1 MGVERFLFRKL
12 EVWVLMLIALIG
24 IALAVGFGY
33 LVLINARD
41 GHPKG
46 RLGQAAL
53 DIASIPET
61 VKKLIKDKDPRRAI
75 RSERFGTRSGWTLAP
90 GAKPLSKDGYLL
102 LSRISG
108 DEDRS
113 VVELVDLADFS
124 VKHRWL
130 PDVDTLLAGVPR
142 KSDVSNFQGWN
153 AKLFHYVHPLLL
165 ENGDLIVKDHQSPLF
180 RIDRCGKM
188 IWREYKNL
196 FHHSTNTDAE
206 GNLWVPTVIDPG
218 NPAYGTYF
226 FEDGID
232 EVSPVDGKILFHRSL
247 PDLLV
252 EKGYEYLMFTSGGYR
267 DDALHLNDIEVAQ
280 TSGPYW
286 QKGDLFL
293 SMRHVSMIMLYRPST
308 DQIIWAKQGPWLA
321 QHDVD
326 IVDDHT
332 IAVFNNN
339 AYDRGNGWYVKDA
352 NDITFYDFATGQ
364 TRSPYRAAMKDLG
377 IKTLTEGLFDI
388 TTEGNVIIEE
398 ENSGRIVILDP
409 DGRLVA
415 DFINRAKDGYVYD
428 GGWPRYIP
436 RAVGDKVLAAMA
448 AAPPCP

>member
-1 MGVERFLFRKL
+1 MERFLFRKIEAWL
-12 EVWVLMLIALIG
+12 LILVGLVCVI
-24 IALAVGFGY
+24 LAVGFGY

-41 GHPKG
+41 GHPQN
-46 RLGQAAL
+46 RLGQLAL
-53 DIASIPET
+53 DFAAVPET
-61 VKKLIKDKDPRRAI
+61 VEKLIKNKDPRQAK
-75 RSERFGTRSGWTLAP
+75 RSERFGTKTGWTLAP

-102 LSRISG
+102 ASRISG

-113 VVELVDLADFS
+113 IVELVDLADFS

-130 PDVDTLLAGVPR
+130 PDVDSLLAGVPR
-142 KSDVSNFQGWN
+142 ISDLSDFQRWTPT
-153 AKLFHYVHPLLL
+153 LFHYVHPLLL

-188 IWREYKNL
+188 LWREYKNL

-206 GNLWVPTVIDPG
+206 GDLWVPTVISPG
-218 NPAYGTYF
+218 NPDYGTHF

-232 EVSPVDGKILFHRSL
+232 EVSPVDGKVLFHRSL
-247 PDLLV
+247 PDLLT
-252 EKGYEYLMFTSGGYR
+252 EKGYEYLMFTSGNYR

-280 TSGPYW
+280 SSGPYW

-293 SMRHVSMIMLYRPST
+293 SMRHVSMVMLYRPST
-308 DQIIWAKQGPWLA
+308 DQILWAKQGPWLA
-321 QHDVD
+321 RHDVD
-326 IVDDHT
+326 IINDHT

-339 AYDRGNGWYVKDA
+339 AYDRGNGWYIKGV

-364 TRSPYRAAMKDLG
+364 ISSPYKAAMKELD

-388 TTEGNVIIEE
+388 TSEGNVIVEE
-398 ENSGRIVILDP
+398 ENSGRIVILGP

-415 DFINRAKDGYVYD
+415 DFINRAKNGYVYD

-436 RAVGDKVLAAMA
+436 RAAGDRALAALA
-448 AAPPCP
+448 AAPACP